1 MSSGDFRAWKAD
13 RIVDRVLGA
22 EGRQET
28 RSETA
33 QRKLKFQSMTDDG
46 SILDNACSPGPKGFV
61 IPAWWWLASDVV
73 STQLTCIPVAT
84 GNGRGKLCSYCCCH
98 E

>member
-1 MSSGDFRAWKAD
+1 
-13 RIVDRVLGA
+13 
-22 EGRQET
+22 
-28 RSETA
+28 
-33 QRKLKFQSMTDDG
+33 MTDDD

-84 GNGRGKLCSYCCCH
+84 GNGRGKFVLLLA
-98 E
+98 